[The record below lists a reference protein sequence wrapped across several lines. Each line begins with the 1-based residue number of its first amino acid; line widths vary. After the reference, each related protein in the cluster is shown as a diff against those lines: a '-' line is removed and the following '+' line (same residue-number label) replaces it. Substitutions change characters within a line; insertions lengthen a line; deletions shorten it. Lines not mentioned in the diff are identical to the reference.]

1 MQSSNEFKRII
12 LDRIPLVDVR
22 APIEFE
28 RGAFP
33 TAVNLPLMN
42 DEERRLVGICYKE
55 KGQEAAIKLGYQ
67 LVSDEIRAQRI
78 EAWKEQLLEHPDSM
92 LYCFRGGLRSRIS
105 QAWMEETTGKPIVR
119 LEGGYKAFRQ
129 FLLSELEPVN
139 VRCKPIVLSG
149 YTGAGKTRL
158 IQQLEQ
164 GLDLEQIG
172 NHRGS
177 AFGGTLVPQ
186 PSQIDFE
193 HRLAF
198 DLITLQQKGYSH
210 IVVENEGRNVGKCY
224 LPNDL
229 AAYFSQGD
237 VVLLETP
244 LNERVLLTYQEY
256 VLDAQT
262 LYIARFGEKGLQTWF
277 DMINSSLTRIQ
288 KRLGDER
295 YRRALNLL
303 VLAMEEQSRSEN
315 ACLHQ
320 EWIKILLQEYYDP
333 MYYHQIK
340 KISTNILFTGNF
352 EEVLAYLQKLMYKK

>member
-1 MQSSNEFKRII
+1 MQSSNEFKRIV
-12 LDRIPLVDVR
+12 LDRIPLIDVR

-33 TAVNLPLMN
+33 TAVNLPLMD

-67 LVSDEIRAQRI
+67 LVSDEIRVRRI
-78 EAWKEQLLEHPDSM
+78 EAWKEQLFEHPDSM

-105 QAWMEETTGKPIVR
+105 QAWMEEATGKPIVR

-129 FLLSELEPVN
+129 FLLNELEPVN

-149 YTGAGKTRL
+149 YTGAGKTRV

-164 GLDLEQIG
+164 GLDLERIG

-198 DLITLQQKGYSH
+198 DLIALQQKGYNH
-210 IVVENEGRNVGKCY
+210 IVIENEGRNVGKCY

-244 LNERVLLTYQEY
+244 LNDRVLLTYQEY
-256 VLDAQT
+256 VLETQT
-262 LYIARFGEKGLQTWF
+262 LYADRFGEAGLQTWF
-277 DMINSSLTRIQ
+277 EMIKSSLIRIQ
-288 KRLGDER
+288 RRLGDER
-295 YRRALNLL
+295 YRRVYNLL
-303 VLAMEEQSRSEN
+303 VFAMEEQKRSKD
-315 ACLHQ
+315 ARLHQ
-320 EWIKILLQEYYDP
+320 EWIEVLLKEYYDP
-333 MYYHQIK
+333 MYLHQMK
-340 KISTNILFTGNF
+340 KINTNILFTGNF
-352 EEVLAYLQKLMYKK
+352 EEVLAFLQNLKR